1 MITLMMVLVIS
12 KMMVTRTCPLA
23 IDFLLN
29 RAEVRG
35 WKTNVFPVYIYN
47 RNKELEDG
55 DDNYHSFKY
64 QIMIT
69 LLSFPPGPSNLP
81 RC

>member
-35 WKTNVFPVYIYN
+35 WKTNVFPVYN
-47 RNKELEDG
+47 RDQELEDG
-55 DDNYHSFKY
+55 DDNDY
-64 QIMIT
+64 
-69 LLSFPPGPSNLP
+69 
-81 RC
+81 

>member
-1 MITLMMVLVIS
+1 MMALRMLMMTKLTILVIF

-35 WKTNVFPVYIYN
+35 WKTNVFPVYN
-47 RNKELEDG
+47 RIKNSEMVMT
-55 DDNYHSFKY
+55 
-64 QIMIT
+64 IIIV
-69 LLSFPPGPSNLP
+69 SNIK
-81 RC
+81 

>member
-1 MITLMMVLVIS
+1 MMALRMLMMTKLTILVIF

-35 WKTNVFPVYIYN
+35 WKTNVFPVYN
-47 RNKELEDG
+47 RDQELEDG
-55 DDNYHSFKY
+55 DDND
-64 QIMIT
+64 MV
-69 LLSFPPGPSNLP
+69 SNIK
-81 RC
+81 

>member
-1 MITLMMVLVIS
+1 MVMKVMIMIIS

-35 WKTNVFPVYIYN
+35 WKTNVLPVYN
-47 RNKELEDG
+47 RDQELEDG

-69 LLSFPPGPSNLP
+69 KLPFPPGPSNLP

>member
-1 MITLMMVLVIS
+1 MFKMMALRMLMMMKLMIMIIA

-35 WKTNVFPVYIYN
+35 WKTNVLPAYN
-47 RNKELEDG
+47 RDQELEDC
-55 DDNYHSFKY
+55 DDNH
-64 QIMIT
+64 
-69 LLSFPPGPSNLP
+69 
-81 RC
+81 

>member
-1 MITLMMVLVIS
+1 MMMKLMILVIS

-35 WKTNVFPVYIYN
+35 WKTNVLPVYN
-47 RNKELEDG
+47 RDQELEDG
-55 DDNYHSFKY
+55 DDNDY
-64 QIMIT
+64 
-69 LLSFPPGPSNLP
+69 
-81 RC
+81 

>member
-1 MITLMMVLVIS
+1 MMALRMLLMITLMMVLVIS

-35 WKTNVFPVYIYN
+35 WKTNVFPVYN
-47 RNKELEDG
+47 RDQELEDG
-55 DDNYHSFKY
+55 DDNDY
-64 QIMIT
+64 
-69 LLSFPPGPSNLP
+69 
-81 RC
+81 

>member
-1 MITLMMVLVIS
+1 MMALRMLMMTKLTILVIF

-35 WKTNVFPVYIYN
+35 WKTNVLPVYN
-47 RNKELEDG
+47 RDQELEDG
-55 DDNYHSFKY
+55 DDNDY
-64 QIMIT
+64 
-69 LLSFPPGPSNLP
+69 
-81 RC
+81 

>member
-1 MITLMMVLVIS
+1 MMMKLMIMIIS

-35 WKTNVFPVYIYN
+35 WKTNVLPVYN
-47 RNKELEDG
+47 RDQELEDG
-55 DDNYHSFKY
+55 DDNYDSFKY
-64 QIMIT
+64 QIMT
-69 LLSFPPGPSNLP
+69 TMLSVPPGPSNLP

>member
-1 MITLMMVLVIS
+1 MMMKLMIMIIA

-35 WKTNVFPVYIYN
+35 WKTNVLPVYN
-47 RNKELEDG
+47 RDQELE
-55 DDNYHSFKY
+55 
-64 QIMIT
+64 
-69 LLSFPPGPSNLP
+69 LL
-81 RC
+81 